1 MFYKSYIPNALT
13 YFRFIAA
20 ALFFYTFLNDLFL
33 ISLLL
38 IVLAGITDI
47 LDGYIAR
54 KIGATSNKGAYLD
67 VISDFALIITCFL
80 AFVIKGWYNPLI
92 LILIIIMF
100 ILFIGTSGLKKPVY
114 DPVGKYLGAYLMV
127 MIFISL
133 LFQEQLIRET
143 LFVLLILIWIV
154 SIISRL
160 YSIFLSRN
168 IN

>member
-1 MFYKSYIPNALT
+1 MLYKSDIPNALT

-20 ALFFYTFLNDLFL
+20 VLFFYTFLNDFIL

-54 KIGATSNKGAYLD
+54 KLDSTSNKGAYLD

-92 LILIIIMF
+92 LILIITMF
-100 ILFIGTSGLKKPVY
+100 ILFIITSGLKKPVY

-127 MIFISL
+127 MILISL
-133 LFQEQLIRET
+133 LFEVLLIREI
-143 LFVLLILIWIV
+143 LLVILVIIWL
-154 SIISRL
+154 ISVTSRI
-160 YSIFLSRN
+160 YSIYKQK
-168 IN
+168 

>member
-20 ALFFYTFLNDLFL
+20 ALFFYTFFNDFIL

-54 KIGATSNKGAYLD
+54 KIDSTSNKGAYLD

-92 LILIIIMF
+92 LILIITMF

-127 MIFISL
+127 MIFILL
-133 LFQEQLIRET
+133 LFQEPLIREI
-143 LFVLLILIWIV
+143 LLVLLVIIWLV

-160 YSIFLSRN
+160 YSIF
-168 IN
+168 IQK

>member
-20 ALFFYTFLNDLFL
+20 ALFFYTFFNDFIL

-38 IVLAGITDI
+38 IVLAGITNI
-47 LDGYIAR
+47 LDGNIAR
-54 KIGATSNKGAYLD
+54 KIDSTSNKGAYLD

-92 LILIIIMF
+92 LILIITMF

-127 MIFISL
+127 MIFILL
-133 LFQEQLIRET
+133 LFQEPLIREI
-143 LFVLLILIWIV
+143 LLVLLVIIWLV

-160 YSIFLSRN
+160 YSIF
-168 IN
+168 IQK